1 MDKEEWVLDGDGD
14 EDDEEE
20 EERLLNEESEERGD
34 KLGSAPKAEGEHE
47 GERLESDDN
56 VETLL
61 RDAEDA

>member
-1 MDKEEWVLDGDGD
+1 MDREEWVLDGDGKDD
-14 EDDEEE
+14 ED
-20 EERLLNEESEERGD
+20 EERLLNEESEESGD
-34 KLGSAPKAEGEHE
+34 KLGSALKREGEDE